1 VVTCTVCGQGF
12 IAKEREGWE
21 GRMCGFEWVILLECL
36 AGFLLENW
44 DILPSRCN
52 TKWYRSARCITRSA
66 VILLS

>member
-1 VVTCTVCGQGF
+1 
-12 IAKEREGWE
+12 
-21 GRMCGFEWVILLECL
+21 MCGFEWVILLECL